1 MNFRYS
7 SHEFIFDLLATQLDN
22 KQHLTT
28 ASAILLI
35 LEETCTSTISLV
47 ATKSTSIGR
56 QLRCSRHNRKNLKL
70 QLVASE
76 NEM

>member
-35 LEETCTSTISLV
+35 LEETCTSTIS
-47 ATKSTSIGR
+47 SIGR